1 VWTACWE
8 SIGQEGRERR
18 VTIDTVS
25 SARLIVDFRQDTAPA
40 GAYNRGIPHNL
51 ADTNLTG
58 RSLKQYQLLGKL
70 GAGGMGD
77 VYRARDTVLG
87 RDAAVKV
94 LHVDKLQ
101 DGEARQRFLR
111 EARAAST
118 LNHPNVV
125 TVYEIG
131 SEAGIDFIAME
142 FVSGDTLQALLR
154 KRRLSI
160 VEAVGYAVQAAD
172 ALAKAH
178 AAGVVHR
185 DIKPSNLAVTADGLV
200 KVLDFGLARLNE
212 AAMADE
218 NDPTNAAFATRAGT
232 IIGTLAYMSP
242 EQARGD
248 DAGPASDVF
257 SLGVV
262 LFEMLSGQRPFDG
275 ASELARLH
283 NLHFSPPKDLRLLSP
298 DVPESL
304 TRIVARMLEKEPGA
318 RHATMTDVRQD
329 LRSFAAADFST
340 AAAVPLAAPGR
351 RSTAR
356 TILIGIAA
364 TAAVVLA
371 VAAGR
376 MALSRA
382 AATRVEDA
390 RKPPSAV
397 AEPVDPNA
405 TPRELYVKA
414 RALLD
419 RFDREANPGQAIPLL
434 ERAVEKDANFAVGYA
449 ALTEAYHFR
458 NQVAPD
464 PQWINLMLQ
473 SARRAVAQNP
483 ELAAAH
489 TAMGIAQ
496 ADAKNAAEA
505 EAAFRRAIDLDPRS
519 ATPYRWMAMTSYATK
534 EQSADSLRRAL
545 ALDPANWVVLQEVG
559 LLHYRASQYAE
570 ASAAFE
576 KARAASPDNVRV
588 LANLAAAYHMLD
600 RDDDAASTLQRAI
613 EVEPAARLFT
623 NLGTLRFFQGR
634 YEAAIPPF
642 EKAVELSP
650 NRYLYWANLADAY
663 RWSPGH
669 KAKAAD
675 AYVRAIEMV
684 RGELAKKTGDVD
696 LQSRLALFLAKSG
709 DTAAAATALDVL
721 DSKEPLQGA
730 VLFRIAVAYEV
741 CGVRDQALSA
751 LARALKAGYAETEVR
766 GDPELLNLRNDV
778 RYHRMIAAL
787 SVPGSRAKR

>member
-1 VWTACWE
+1 
-8 SIGQEGRERR
+8 
-18 VTIDTVS
+18 
-25 SARLIVDFRQDTAPA
+25 
-40 GAYNRGIPHNL
+40 L
-51 ADTNLTG
+51 AETNLTG

-77 VYRARDTVLG
+77 VYRAKDAVLG

-142 FVSGDTLQALLR
+142 FVSGDTLQSLLR
-154 KRRLSI
+154 KRRLSV

-185 DIKPSNLAVTADGLV
+185 DIKPSNLAITADGLV

-212 AAMADE
+212 AAIADE

-298 DVPESL
+298 DAPENL

-329 LRSFAAADFST
+329 LRSFAAADFLA
-340 AAAVPLAAPGR
+340 AAAVPLAAPSR
-351 RSTAR
+351 RMTAR
-356 TILIGIAA
+356 PILLVIAVA
-364 TAAVVLA
+364 AAVALA

-390 RKPPSAV
+390 RKPPSA
-397 AEPVDPNA
+397 AESVDPNA

-434 ERAVEKDANFAVGYA
+434 ERAVEKDANFAIGYA

-473 SARRAVAQNP
+473 SARRAVAQNA

-496 ADAKNAAEA
+496 SDAKNAAEA

-519 ATPYRWMAMTSYATK
+519 ATPYRWMAMASYATK
-534 EQSADSLRRAL
+534 EQAADSLRRAL

-600 RDDDAASTLQRAI
+600 RVDDAASTLQRAI
-613 EVEPAARLFT
+613 EIEPAARLFT

-634 YEAAIPPF
+634 YDAAVSPF

-650 NRYLYWANLADAY
+650 NRYLYWSNLADAY

-675 AYVRAIEMV
+675 AYFRAIEMV
-684 RGELAKKTGDVD
+684 RGELAKKTDDVD

-709 DTAAAATALDVL
+709 DTATAAAALAAL
-721 DSKEPLQGA
+721 DSKGPSQGA

-741 CGVRDQALSA
+741 CGMRDQALSA

-787 SVPGSRAKR
+787 SMPGSRSKR